1 MLSCHTMLYRVIP
14 CYTMLDHVIPCH
26 TMLYHVILWIPC
38 HHVIFPADL
47 IVAQF
52 DLVFFMEAD
61 GITERPPKKDYVTY
75 HDRSLLI
82 YIIIILVLPIEWYM
96 TFWRYSTYIETQFPL
111 KICKIKFWTN
121 NCDFVNVRQR
131 KFEHQKITWR
141 HDKSGNCFKVV
152 VKIILAPLSSHE
164 EEFKTNLNKSE
175 LAKRLNLCLWCIIFF
190 SAAIWGW
197 WTHDPKDIYCL
208 LYNVRVTRSLLDIA
222 FSYGDL
228 LPSFLFYISIDLNI
242 QYNKTNDNYPS
253 ATGLVG
259 HRHVKTDWKYFCF
272 IGNCWKERVPFKFI
286 AP

>member
-1 MLSCHTMLYRVIP
+1 
-14 CYTMLDHVIPCH
+14 
-26 TMLYHVILWIPC
+26 
-38 HHVIFPADL
+38 
-47 IVAQF
+47 
-52 DLVFFMEAD
+52 MEAD